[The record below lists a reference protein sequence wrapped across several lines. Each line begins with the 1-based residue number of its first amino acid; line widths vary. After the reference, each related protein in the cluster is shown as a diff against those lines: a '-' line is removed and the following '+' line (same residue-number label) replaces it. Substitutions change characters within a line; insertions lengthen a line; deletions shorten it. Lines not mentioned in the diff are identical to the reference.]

1 MITDIS
7 RVSYTDYQEYKAAL
21 DAELQQSA
29 ESFVRIGYMLKLARD
44 TDILTGSGY
53 NSVNEFAREEYNIDK
68 TMVSRF
74 ISINDRFSEGGNS
87 DRLQE
92 QYRGF
97 GYAKLTLMLQLPDAV
112 AEELSPEFS
121 KTDVQAIKEEVEA
134 ERQIS
139 DLEVMMEEKDKAKGW
154 LETNLQKVLYQLGM
168 ENPEKYRDIHT
179 AMKAADRKRT
189 LNETLAPTGENI
201 YSVRIPGTGRLMLS
215 VKGMDRDISL
225 VNVRTGEKETY
236 TWSELELAAE
246 LIVNAELSAE
256 ASYELNY
263 EKDFPKTEP
272 VPEPKKQE
280 IAPVQPKKEP
290 KKQKKQEKVTKAK
303 PKKEEAAAPET
314 VPEEQEPERIAP
326 EDVEIVEIVE
336 NTKSETDFEEDET
349 VLTEN
354 ETALEENETGKA
366 TEAAEI
372 PNEKSN
378 RRLTESDD
386 LGNWGVKGL
395 PWKELQVGQIITR
408 EVYEKLYGCLCK
420 LKDYEE
426 TGLSPEE
433 VERLAEKGGAE

>member
-44 TDILTGSGY
+44 TDILAGSGY
-53 NSVNEFAREEYNIDK
+53 NSVNEFARAEYNIDK
-68 TMVSRF
+68 TLVSRF

-225 VNVRTGEKETY
+225 VNVRTGEKENY

-246 LIVNAELSAE
+246 LIVNTELSAE

-272 VPEPKKQE
+272 VPEPKKPE

-290 KKQKKQEKVTKAK
+290 KKPKKQEKVTKAK

-314 VPEEQEPERIAP
+314 VPEEPEPERIPP
-326 EDVEIVEIVE
+326 EDMEIVE
-336 NTKSETDFEEDET
+336 NTKCETDSVDSNMAGFENQCHEAWLAVQERNYQKAIEYLDSAKELVKKMQEEAEEDE
-349 VLTEN
+349 E
-354 ETALEENETGKA
+354 
-366 TEAAEI
+366 
-372 PNEKSN
+372 
-378 RRLTESDD
+378 
-386 LGNWGVKGL
+386 
-395 PWKELQVGQIITR
+395 
-408 EVYEKLYGCLCK
+408 
-420 LKDYEE
+420 
-426 TGLSPEE
+426 
-433 VERLAEKGGAE
+433 

>member
-1 MITDIS
+1 MNTEIS
-7 RVSYTDYQEYKAAL
+7 RASYMDYQEYKAAL
-21 DAELQQSA
+21 DAELQQST

-44 TDILTGSGY
+44 TDILAGSGY
-53 NSVNEFAREEYNIDK
+53 TSVNEFARAEYNIDK
-68 TMVSRF
+68 TLVSRF

-87 DRLQE
+87 NRLQE

-97 GYAKLTLMLQLPDAV
+97 GYAKLAIMLQLPDV
-112 AEELSPEFS
+112 VTEELSPEFS
-121 KTDVQAIKEEVEA
+121 KTDVQAIKEEVDA

-179 AMKAADRKRT
+179 AMKAADRNRT

-246 LIVNAELSAE
+246 LIVNTELSAE

-272 VPEPKKQE
+272 VPEPKKPE

-290 KKQKKQEKVTKAK
+290 KKQKKHEKVTKAK
-303 PKKEEAAAPET
+303 PKKEEVVAPET
-314 VPEEQEPERIAP
+314 VPVEQEPERIAP
-326 EDVEIVEIVE
+326 EDVEIVE
-336 NTKSETDFEEDET
+336 NTKCETDFEENET

-354 ETALEENETGKA
+354 ETETVENDTEKA
-366 TEAAEI
+366 MEAAEMQNAEQNPGQKHYRGFWRDSQRCEDSVCVVI
-372 PNEKSN
+372 TD
-378 RRLTESDD
+378 TE
-386 LGNWGVKGL
+386 
-395 PWKELQVGQIITR
+395 ERARQIIA
-408 EVYEKLYGCLCK
+408 EHWEHAK
-420 LKDYEE
+420 
-426 TGLSPEE
+426 PEE
-433 VERLAEKGGAE
+433 VKVEEMVFKADGFCEVYYG